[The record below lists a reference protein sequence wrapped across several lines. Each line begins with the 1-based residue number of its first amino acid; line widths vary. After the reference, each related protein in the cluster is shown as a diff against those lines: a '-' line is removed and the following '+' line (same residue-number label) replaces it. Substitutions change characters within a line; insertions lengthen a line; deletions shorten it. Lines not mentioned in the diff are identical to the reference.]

1 MNIPCAAG
9 LVAAM
14 ALASGCASF
23 HRPGDSWWGPDKA
36 RHFAVSAA
44 LAAGTA
50 YAVARDEGSDADAVA
65 AGFALA
71 SGAGTAKELYDLR
84 AKRTYFSGK
93 DLVWDLLGGLAGG
106 FLGAAADR

>member
-1 MNIPCAAG
+1 
-9 LVAAM
+9 M

-23 HRPGDSWWGPDKA
+23 QRPGDPWWGPDKA

-44 LAAGTA
+44 LAAGMA
-50 YAVARDEGSDADAVA
+50 YAVARDEESDPDAVA

-71 SGAGTAKELYDLR
+71 AGAGTAKEIYDAR

-93 DLVWDLLGGLAGG
+93 DLVWNLVGGLVGG
-106 FLGAAADR
+106 MMGAAAAD